1 MKKIKILPYILGI
14 VSALIVLGFSL
25 YAFCPAINIHNPG
38 LWFLTIIVVL
48 IFIVVVRLAKG
59 EKDFGW
65 VIVKEKIGSKGRT
78 KTSRKFN
85 FSVKY
90 YIACYFYILRFYE
103 QYYYDC

>member
-59 EKDFGW
+59 EKDFG
-65 VIVKEKIGSKGRT
+65 
-78 KTSRKFN
+78 
-85 FSVKY
+85 
-90 YIACYFYILRFYE
+90 
-103 QYYYDC
+103 